1 MLAAV
6 LVFAASVWI
15 ALGLGAVFI
24 PKLDEG
30 SIALQAW
37 RLPSVSLEQSIKST
51 TQIERVL
58 RQFPEM
64 STVVSKTG
72 HAEIAT
78 DPEGVETS
86 DIFVMLQPHE
96 SVSPW
101 NGPWS
106 SWAVLKQPEDKW
118 ETIRGPDKLLAVL
131 RRVHGAMTGEQ
142 ATVHGGRE
150 TPEQTGATRYSKSLR
165 PRTSSSTRTS

>member
-1 MLAAV
+1 M
-6 LVFAASVWI
+6 
-15 ALGLGAVFI
+15 FI

-58 RQFPEM
+58 RQFPEV

-86 DIFVMLQPHE
+86 DIFVMLKPHE
-96 SVSPW
+96 S
-101 NGPWS
+101 
-106 SWAVLKQPEDKW
+106 SW
-118 ETIRGPDKLLAVL
+118 R
-131 RRVHGAMTGEQ
+131 
-142 ATVHGGRE
+142 
-150 TPEQTGATRYSKSLR
+150 
-165 PRTSSSTRTS
+165 